1 MTSFTNEQPDEPEQS
16 IWPGEKN
23 ATISNWLARRTA
35 DQQAAFFLP
44 HLHPGMDLLDC
55 GCGPGSITVGLARYV
70 APGQVVGIDLDA
82 NKIEMAQNQIADQEI
97 PNLRFETAD
106 IHKLPFADGSFDAIF
121 SNAVLHY
128 SQEPMVALREMYRVL
143 KHGGMIAIR
152 SSDYDG
158 HLFTPTN
165 PVLMRWWEL
174 VVDLQV
180 RKGSNPYLGKHQ
192 RALLQQAGFVNVQV
206 SATYE
211 CYGTEETSRS
221 WGNVVASSLRE
232 DSQIEQFIESGA
244 EHSEIEE
251 MSKAWQEWGE
261 NPDAVF
267 ADSYVETIGWKS

>member
-1 MTSFTNEQPDEPEQS
+1 MTSFTNEQPDEPTQA
-16 IWPGEKN
+16 IWLGEKN
-23 ATISNWLARRTA
+23 TTVSNWLARRTA

-70 APGQVVGIDLDA
+70 APGKVVGIDLDA
-82 NKIEMAQNQIADQEI
+82 SKIEMAQNQIADQDM

-121 SNAVLHY
+121 SNAVLAY

-143 KHGGMIAIR
+143 KHGGVIAIR

-165 PVLMRWWEL
+165 PVLTRWWEL

-180 RKGSNPYLGKHQ
+180 RKGVNLYLGKYQ
-192 RALLQQAGFVNVQV
+192 RSLLQQAGFENVQV

-211 CYGTEETSRS
+211 CYGTEETSRA
-221 WGNVVASSLRE
+221 WGNVVADFLSETSF
-232 DSQIEQFIESGA
+232 IEQFLELGV
-244 EHSEIEE
+244 ERSEIEE
-251 MSKAWQEWGE
+251 MRTAWREWGE

-267 ADSYVETIGWKS
+267 ADSFVETIGWKS

>member
-1 MTSFTNEQPDEPEQS
+1 MTSFTNEQPDEPTQA
-16 IWPGEKN
+16 IWLGEKN
-23 ATISNWLARRTA
+23 TTVSNWLARRTA

-70 APGQVVGIDLDA
+70 APGKVVGIDLDA
-82 NKIEMAQNQIADQEI
+82 SKIEMAQNQIADQDM

-121 SNAVLHY
+121 SNAVLAY

-143 KHGGMIAIR
+143 KHGGVIAIR

-165 PVLMRWWEL
+165 PVLTRWWEL

-180 RKGSNPYLGKHQ
+180 RKGVNLYLGKYQ
-192 RALLQQAGFVNVQV
+192 RSLLQQAGFENVQV

-211 CYGTEETSRS
+211 CYGTEETSRA
-221 WGNVVASSLRE
+221 WGNVVADSLSE
-232 DSQIEQFIESGA
+232 ESFIEQFLELGV
-244 EHSEIEE
+244 ERSEIEE
-251 MSKAWQEWGE
+251 MRTAWREWGE

-267 ADSYVETIGWKS
+267 ADSFVETIGRKR